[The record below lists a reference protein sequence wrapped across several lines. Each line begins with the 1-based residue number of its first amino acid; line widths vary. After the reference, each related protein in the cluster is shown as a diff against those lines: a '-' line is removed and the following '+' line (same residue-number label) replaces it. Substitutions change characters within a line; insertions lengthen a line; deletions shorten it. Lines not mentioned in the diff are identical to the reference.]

1 MTDERD
7 CTLPELVA
15 RRAAQA
21 PERPF
26 LQAADG
32 PGTTYGETHAR
43 ALRWAGALRSL
54 GVGPGDRVVTI
65 LDNCIE
71 GPTAWLAAAHLG
83 AIDVSISPLYRGQLL
98 AHVLRLADARVA
110 IVEPEVLANLATIQ
124 GDAGLETVIVRGQSL
139 GDTLDT
145 GTPIEPG
152 APPAPHDI
160 ACVVFTSGTTGPS
173 KGALVPWRAI
183 AVGATTLTGELA
195 EDDVIYHTSPANHAI
210 ARVHTLAAAA
220 VGAGIVLK
228 RGFRTQDYWPDI
240 DRYGCT
246 YANLVGAMPHF
257 VMSQPES
264 DDDADHPLDKV
275 TMSPIHPQLDKLMRR
290 FGIRRVSS
298 AFGMT
303 ECLAPVRTGWD
314 GITDTK
320 SCGRASPGWPGF
332 ELRLVDAHDEEIP
345 VGEVG
350 EMLIRTREPWSMAV
364 GYLGMPEE
372 TAAAWRNGWFHT
384 GDGFRRDA
392 DGNFYFV
399 DRIKDSI
406 RRRGENVSSFE
417 VEMEVNAH
425 PGVAESAAIG
435 VPASDAEEEI
445 KVFVV
450 PANGTLDPEDL
461 IRFLAERMTRYMIPR
476 YVEIVDELPN
486 TPTQRVKK
494 AELRARTPGVVWDRV
509 ESGIEI
515 ARR

>member
-7 CTLPELVA
+7 RTLPELVA
-15 RRAAQA
+15 LTASQA

-26 LQAADG
+26 LQAVDG
-32 PGTTYGETHAR
+32 PGTTYGETQDR
-43 ALRWAGALRSL
+43 ALRWAGALRAL
-54 GVGPGDRVVTI
+54 GVRSGDRVVTI

-71 GPTAWLAAAHLG
+71 GPTAWLALAHLG
-83 AIDVSISPLYRGQLL
+83 AVDVAISPLYRGQLL

-110 IVEPEVLANLATIQ
+110 IVEPEVVASLAAIE
-124 GDAGLETVIVRGQSL
+124 GDTGLHTVIVRGESVA
-139 GDTLDT
+139 DTLDA
-145 GTPIEPG
+145 GTPIETG
-152 APPAPHDI
+152 VPPAPHDI

-173 KGALVPWRAI
+173 KGALLPWRSI
-183 AVGATTLTGELA
+183 AVGATTLTGELG

-210 ARVHTLAAAA
+210 ARVHTFAAAY
-220 VGAGIVLK
+220 VGGGIVLK

-257 VMSQPES
+257 VMSQS
-264 DDDADHPLDKV
+264 ARDDDAAHPLDKV
-275 TMSPIHPQLDKLMRR
+275 TMSPIHPQLDTLMRR

-303 ECLAPVRTGWD
+303 ECLAPVRTGWE
-314 GITDTK
+314 GITDPR
-320 SCGRASPGWPGF
+320 SCGRTSPGWPGF
-332 ELRLVDAHDEEIP
+332 ELRLVDENDEEVP

-350 EMLIRTREPWSMAV
+350 EMLIRTQAPWSMAV
-364 GYLGMPEE
+364 GYLGMPTE

-384 GDGFRRDA
+384 GDGFRRDSE
-392 DGNFYFV
+392 GNFYFV

-417 VEMEVNAH
+417 VEMEVIAH
-425 PGVAESAAIG
+425 PDVAECAAIG

-476 YVEIVDELPN
+476 YVEIVDALPK

-494 AELRARTPGVVWDRV
+494 VELRARTSGVVWDRT